1 MANSHGDLVRKNC
14 SDDRA
19 RKLGAVYLS
28 APFNRRKARE
38 RFVVLP
44 TSQRADAAD
53 RRIYGSKSAAVTL
66 SPNHSLM
73 IARRNFA
80 SPQDERTIRIKD
92 QLSIIESPTITFI
105 DADNENHSR
114 ALR

>member
-1 MANSHGDLVRKNC
+1 MANSHGDLVRKNL
-14 SDDRA
+14 SDHRS
-19 RKLGAVYLS
+19 RKLGAVYLF
-28 APFNRRKARE
+28 APFHQRKASE
-38 RFVVLP
+38 RVVVLP

-80 SPQDERTIRIKD
+80 SPQDERTIRIKN
-92 QLSIIESPTITFI
+92 QLSIIESPTIALI
-105 DADNENHSR
+105 DSDHQNHSR
-114 ALR
+114 VLR